1 MAEFGFV
8 EDSVRQHFVE
18 IINEIIREEGLP
30 LERADAQIEIVERD
44 ERGIVKRVRFPDVVI
59 WKKGAALVEG
69 ALLIELKQPYYSPF
83 TVEIVEDAFVKAS
96 KVGIPYFATCNMR
109 RLILFESTPSDNKLA
124 PLMERRIKVYDLSP
138 MRKARDILRGDIRKI
153 LKKNLR
159 ECLLEFKDIYMGV
172 KKLPTFP
179 LDELF
184 ILNLRDIVSS
194 LSDAFCEALI
204 NSFKS
209 DNKFRRGFQK
219 WFAEQGW
226 IPPLNVSEIEKFEQ
240 AARQYLYL
248 LAVKLMFYYALK
260 KKMPKLPDI
269 DVPDSIDNGVALK
282 LWLQNY
288 FNLAVEISQDYETI
302 FGMNFIEKFPVPD
315 GAVDSLKRFIR
326 GLRRY
331 DFDKLGYADLGKIFD
346 KLIPREERHTLGQY
360 FTTQRH
366 RDGTYW
372 PDVVDL
378 ILGFTVRSPDAKIL
392 DGACGAGT
400 FLVRAYARLKHLKP
414 DLSHEDLLTRLY
426 GVDISKFA
434 ALLSAVNLA
443 IRDLSVEE
451 NYPIILNEDFF
462 NVSAGEELGKW
473 VDVKQ
478 RIMLLTK
485 GKKRSLKLPYVR
497 AFVGNPPYTRQEEME
512 EYIEDYKEKLADVVE
527 KEWKI
532 KLGKRSSIYVY
543 FMLHGFKFLEEGG
556 RLGYITSNSWLDVD
570 YGKYLQEFF
579 LKNSKIIAIV
589 ESKVERWFED
599 ADINTAI
606 TIVEKCED
614 KKERNDNLVRFV
626 QLKKKLEDI
635 IPTSNE
641 DDRWEAIDRLVKKIE
656 SVREYYEDE
665 MIRVFPKK
673 QEELWN
679 EGYDEESGKYVGSKW
694 GKYIRAPEIFFK
706 ILEKAGDKL
715 IPLEKIATVKR
726 GFTTGANE
734 FFYLK
739 DEDIRRW
746 GIERE
751 FWMHPVTRK
760 EWEKIKDLIPEE
772 DIWLDKNG
780 EYFKRSQYAEK
791 YKLDDVLV
799 DGSVIWIPNYV
810 VKSPRECRSIIV
822 DPKHL
827 KYRVLM
833 IHKDKEELK
842 GTNVLKYIE
851 WGEEQGFHERPTCKS
866 RQRWYDLGDRSPAKI
881 LFLRATEDRP
891 AIYFSEVRLFHDQ
904 TFYSITSS
912 KKVVASLLNSTLTNF
927 FFREILSGA
936 GTALGLGALWSA
948 VYEAANLPILDFKK
962 LSNTQIKKINKI
974 FDKLASRPVGSVFEE
989 IGASSQKEVSLNGVK
1004 PDRRKLDEIIMGEV
1018 LGLTDKEQEEVYKA
1032 VIDLVRS
1039 RIQRAKSVKRSRK
1052 IKGIDVEQLARD
1064 VIRQLNLKILPKFP
1078 IEFIKGLEI
1087 ERTVSLPEGRDIKL
1101 ESTLDGIYLNI
1112 SGEKIPCP
1120 SPEEANY
1127 LYWSAVNGL
1136 RKVPIPKDREAM
1148 KKAVKEFEELY
1159 HEQVSKLDEWL
1170 KVNIPKAKE
1179 RKAIRRKAIQFLLQK
1194 KDGG

>member
-18 IINEIIREEGLP
+18 IINEIIRAEGLP
-30 LERADAQIEIVERD
+30 LERADAQIEIVERN
-44 ERGIVKRVRFPDVVI
+44 ERGVVRHVKFPDVVV

-69 ALLIELKQPYYSPF
+69 ALLIELKQPHYSPF

-109 RLILFESTPSDNKLA
+109 RLILFETVPSDNKLA

-204 NSFKS
+204 NSFKG
-209 DNKFRRGFQK
+209 DNKFRRGFQR
-219 WFAEQGW
+219 WFAGQGW
-226 IPPLNVSEIEKFEQ
+226 IPPLNVGEVEKFEQ

-269 DVPDSIDNGVALK
+269 DVPDSIDDGVALK

-288 FNLAVEISQDYETI
+288 FNLAVEMSQDYETI
-302 FGMNFIEKFPVPD
+302 FGMDFIEKFPIPD

-346 KLIPREERHTLGQY
+346 KLIPGEERHTLGQY

-378 ILGFTVRSPDAKIL
+378 ILGFTVKSPDVKIL

-400 FLVRAYARLKHLKP
+400 FLVRAYARLRHFKP

-462 NVSAGEELGKW
+462 NVSAGGELGKW

-579 LKNSKIIAIV
+579 LKNSKIIAII

-614 KKERNDNLVRFV
+614 KKKRNDNLVRFV

-635 IPTSNE
+635 IPTSSE

-656 SVREYYEDE
+656 SIGEYYEDE
-665 MIRVFPKK
+665 MMRVFPKK
-673 QEELWN
+673 QEELWS

-715 IPLEKIATVKR
+715 IPLEKIATVRR

-791 YKLDDVLV
+791 YKLDDVLI
-799 DGSVIWIPNYV
+799 DGGVVWIPNYV

-842 GTNVLKYIE
+842 G
-851 WGEEQGFHERPTCKS
+851 
-866 RQRWYDLGDRSPAKI
+866 
-881 LFLRATEDRP
+881 
-891 AIYFSEVRLFHDQ
+891 
-904 TFYSITSS
+904 
-912 KKVVASLLNSTLTNF
+912 
-927 FFREILSGA
+927 
-936 GTALGLGALWSA
+936 
-948 VYEAANLPILDFKK
+948 
-962 LSNTQIKKINKI
+962 
-974 FDKLASRPVGSVFEE
+974 
-989 IGASSQKEVSLNGVK
+989 
-1004 PDRRKLDEIIMGEV
+1004 
-1018 LGLTDKEQEEVYKA
+1018 
-1032 VIDLVRS
+1032 
-1039 RIQRAKSVKRSRK
+1039 
-1052 IKGIDVEQLARD
+1052 
-1064 VIRQLNLKILPKFP
+1064 
-1078 IEFIKGLEI
+1078 
-1087 ERTVSLPEGRDIKL
+1087 
-1101 ESTLDGIYLNI
+1101 
-1112 SGEKIPCP
+1112 
-1120 SPEEANY
+1120 
-1127 LYWSAVNGL
+1127 
-1136 RKVPIPKDREAM
+1136 
-1148 KKAVKEFEELY
+1148 
-1159 HEQVSKLDEWL
+1159 
-1170 KVNIPKAKE
+1170 
-1179 RKAIRRKAIQFLLQK
+1179 
-1194 KDGG
+1194 